1 MGEASDSSAGYLPQ
15 AGHTLAAGETAG
27 AAGDAAT
34 TASVAGDALAA
45 GHALV
50 ASTAGATT
58 LRELLPEA
66 SRRRWQPGRLADRP
80 LELDDVLQ
88 RAQFMAAAMAANKLL
103 NGVLKDN
110 GQPVHSHLLDAVNAC
125 YVL

>member
-45 GHALV
+45 GHAPV

-58 LRELLPEA
+58 LRGLLPED
-66 SRRRWQPGRLADRP
+66 SRRMWRPDGLADRP

-88 RAQFMAAAMAANKLL
+88 RAQFMAAAMAANQLL
-103 NGVLKDN
+103 HEVLKDN
-110 GQPVHSHLLDAVNAC
+110 DQPVHSHLLGAVKVC
-125 YVL
+125 YEL